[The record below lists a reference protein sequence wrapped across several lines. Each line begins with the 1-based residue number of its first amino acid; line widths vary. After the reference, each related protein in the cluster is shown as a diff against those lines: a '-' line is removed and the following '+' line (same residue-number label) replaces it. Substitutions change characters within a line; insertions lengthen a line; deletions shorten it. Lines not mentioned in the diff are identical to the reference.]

1 MSKQLLKSKSL
12 KTKLEEWILH
22 ASLCAYNRRYALDK
36 SSCISKAGMITIN
49 RTMEDAAGYLLTSC
63 ILYEKFFAI
72 ARHGISNIKE
82 YRHFIL
88 NNFLLTLMI
97 RKMRILLLIC
107 SQTQIRLNLQRRIRL

>member
-1 MSKQLLKSKSL
+1 MSKQLSKSKSL
-12 KTKLEEWILH
+12 KTKLEERLLH
-22 ASLCAYNRRYALDK
+22 VSLCAYNRYALDK